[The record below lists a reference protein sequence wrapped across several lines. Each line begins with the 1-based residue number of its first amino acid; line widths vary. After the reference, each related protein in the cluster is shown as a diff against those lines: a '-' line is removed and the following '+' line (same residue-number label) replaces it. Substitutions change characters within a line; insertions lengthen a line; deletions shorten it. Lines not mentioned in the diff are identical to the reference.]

1 MAIIFFHLNSILNSL
16 TTRLFVSY
24 LFSGLSF
31 IPLLAAVVFTLLS
44 GWLADAIYG
53 NYKVFRFGVI
63 LLFLSAVINCLMLI
77 LGTLVWEDNNTAK
90 LTHLIVAGTLF
101 SAGMCL
107 CSASSLPLGL
117 DQMPDASASS
127 LSSFI
132 TWYVFSIFTGLWLEN
147 LFWVSQNYCFD
158 KTIRSNF
165 SLLLALF
172 SVLCISVVLLSV
184 SVFLPKWFI
193 VEPKSPQT
201 LKNIYKV
208 LKFAVKH
215 KAPLNRSALTYWE
228 EDIPSRIDLGKSKYG
243 GPFTT
248 EEVEDVKTVLRLIV
262 FGIPLSL
269 ATFFSVLHT
278 TITGD
283 FHKSFPG
290 LSLCSTN
297 IVHYFTFSSSMCS
310 VFGVVVYE
318 FAVFP
323 LVRNR
328 LPNIRWRIGFAL
340 LLLNIFCSICFALKL
355 VEYIFLSDTRITEW
369 AIQVL
374 YESMTGLVFQMLPIS
389 MFEFMCAQSPYNMR
403 GLLISFVL
411 PLYLFSSFCSEFFG
425 KILVDEFCHE
435 AWCGVVSSSV
445 KTLVC
450 FIGFIVY
457 CLVARWYKVRVRDE
471 DYSPQRVVEE
481 VYDRYLT
488 AAAANSN
495 FYGTTN

>member
-1 MAIIFFHLNSILNSL
+1 MTCKYKVRFFSSKGGILSFLWNLLIWVSMAMIFFHLNSILNSL
-16 TTRLFVSY
+16 TTRLFVFN

-53 NYKVFRFGVI
+53 NYKVFRFGVT
-63 LLFLSAVINCLMLI
+63 LLFLSAVINCVMLI
-77 LGTLVWEDNNTAK
+77 LGTLVREDNNTAK

-132 TWYVFSIFTGLWLEN
+132 TWYVFSICTGLWLEN
-147 LFWVSQNYCFD
+147 IFRVSQNYCFD

-215 KAPLNRSALTYWE
+215 KAPLNRSAFTYWE

-243 GPFTT
+243 AM
-248 EEVEDVKTVLRLIV
+248 DL
-262 FGIPLSL
+262 
-269 ATFFSVLHT
+269 
-278 TITGD
+278 
-283 FHKSFPG
+283 
-290 LSLCSTN
+290 
-297 IVHYFTFSSSMCS
+297 
-310 VFGVVVYE
+310 
-318 FAVFP
+318 
-323 LVRNR
+323 
-328 LPNIRWRIGFAL
+328 
-340 LLLNIFCSICFALKL
+340 
-355 VEYIFLSDTRITEW
+355 
-369 AIQVL
+369 
-374 YESMTGLVFQMLPIS
+374 
-389 MFEFMCAQSPYNMR
+389 
-403 GLLISFVL
+403 L
-411 PLYLFSSFCSEFFG
+411 PL
-425 KILVDEFCHE
+425 K
-435 AWCGVVSSSV
+435 
-445 KTLVC
+445 K
-450 FIGFIVY
+450 
-457 CLVARWYKVRVRDE
+457 
-471 DYSPQRVVEE
+471 
-481 VYDRYLT
+481 
-488 AAAANSN
+488 
-495 FYGTTN
+495 

>member
-1 MAIIFFHLNSILNSL
+1 MIFFHLSSILNSL
-16 TTRLFVSY
+16 TTCLFVFH

-31 IPLLAAVVFTLLS
+31 IPLLAAVVFTLLF

-53 NYKVFRFGVI
+53 NYKVFRFGVT

-101 SAGMCL
+101 SAGICV

-127 LSSFI
+127 ISSFI
-132 TWYVFSIFTGLWLEN
+132 TWYVFSICTGLWLEN
-147 LFWVSQNYCFD
+147 IFRVSQDYCFD
-158 KTIRSNF
+158 GTVRSNF

-269 ATFFSVLHT
+269 ATFSSTLNT
-278 TITGD
+278 KMSGD
-283 FHKSFPG
+283 VHKSFPG

-297 IVHYFTFSSSMCS
+297 IVYYFTYSSSICS
-310 VFGVVVYE
+310 VFGIVVYE
-318 FAVFP
+318 FVVFP

-328 LPNIRWRIGFAL
+328 LPNIRWKIGFAL
-340 LLLNIFCSICFALKL
+340 LLLNVFCSICFALKL

-369 AIQVL
+369 IISVL
-374 YESMTGLVFQMLPIS
+374 YDSMTGLVLQMLLIS
-389 MFEFMCAQSPYNMR
+389 TLEFMCAQSPYNMR

-411 PLYLFSSFCSEFFG
+411 PLYTFLGFYGEVFG
-425 KILVDEFCHE
+425 KTLVIELCHE
-435 AWCGVVSSSV
+435 AWCGVVSFSV

-495 FYGTTN
+495 YYGTTN